1 MISTYTHGFSFLQ
14 KLEAFENF
22 KSYKENQFKCK
33 IKVLHSNKIGEYL
46 SKEFTTCKWGVMYMT
61 IYKSKL

>member
-22 KSYKENQFKCK
+22 KNFKSYMENQFKCK
-33 IKVLHSNKIGEYL
+33 IKVLHSNKVGEYF
-46 SKEFTTCKWGVMYMT
+46 S
-61 IYKSKL
+61 

>member
-14 KLEAFENF
+14 KFEGFEKFKNF

-33 IKVLHSNKIGEYL
+33 IKVLHSKNVVNIFHKN
-46 SKEFTTCKWGVMYMT
+46 SPHVNGV
-61 IYKSKL
+61 